1 MKYDFG
7 LVGLGVM
14 GRNFILNV
22 AENGFSAIGLSS
34 KKESI
39 EKLENDGKDFV
50 VKGTSETKVFIESLT
65 VPRKIMLLVPAGNPV
80 DSVIDSFLPHLSPG
94 DIIID
99 GGNSHYDDTERRFEK
114 LDKLN
119 IHFLGTGVSGGSKG
133 ARLGPSIMPGGKI
146 DAYDIVRPIFEKASA
161 KVDDI
166 PCVSYLGNTSA
177 GHYVKMIHNGIEYAM
192 MQIIS
197 EAYHIMKLGMKM
209 SNQEIHQTFTQW
221 NKGKLNSYLIE
232 ITADIFK
239 AKEVETGEYLVDLI
253 LDKAKQ
259 KGTGKWTSQSAMDFG
274 VAVPTIDS
282 SVSMRIL
289 SSFKET
295 RRSGE
300 KIFSK
305 PKSITG
311 DIEVNDIENAL
322 IYSFTMCYAQGLSQ
336 LKITSEE
343 KKYDLNYEEICKI
356 WRGGCIIRAR
366 LLEEFMYAFNKNPD
380 LVNLIFDSEISQMI
394 KEKDSY
400 ARKVSVYSINNKIP
414 SLALNSSISYFDA
427 LTTEKLPMNL
437 IQAQRD
443 CFGEHTF
450 ERVDMDGTFHNE
462 NWQS

>member
-1 MKYDFG
+1 
-7 LVGLGVM
+7 
-14 GRNFILNV
+14 
-22 AENGFSAIGLSS
+22 
-34 KKESI
+34 
-39 EKLENDGKDFV
+39 
-50 VKGTSETKVFIESLT
+50 
-65 VPRKIMLLVPAGNPV
+65 
-80 DSVIDSFLPHLSPG
+80 
-94 DIIID
+94 
-99 GGNSHYDDTERRFEK
+99 
-114 LDKLN
+114 
-119 IHFLGTGVSGGSKG
+119 
-133 ARLGPSIMPGGKI
+133 MPGGKI

-209 SNQEIHQTFTQW
+209 SNQEIHQTFTKW

-300 KIFSK
+300 KIFLNQNQLQVISK
-305 PKSITG
+305 
-311 DIEVNDIENAL
+311 
-322 IYSFTMCYAQGLSQ
+322 
-336 LKITSEE
+336 
-343 KKYDLNYEEICKI
+343 
-356 WRGGCIIRAR
+356 
-366 LLEEFMYAFNKNPD
+366 
-380 LVNLIFDSEISQMI
+380 
-394 KEKDSY
+394 
-400 ARKVSVYSINNKIP
+400 
-414 SLALNSSISYFDA
+414 
-427 LTTEKLPMNL
+427 
-437 IQAQRD
+437 
-443 CFGEHTF
+443 
-450 ERVDMDGTFHNE
+450 
-462 NWQS
+462 